1 MVWMF
6 AEDLVSGFQAWYVK
20 SVNVFGNPGRP
31 NTFLILLIFIMLDYL
46 GEERALFCSR

>member
-20 SVNVFGNPGRP
+20 SVNVMETLVVPIP
-31 NTFLILLIFIMLDYL
+31 FLYC
-46 GEERALFCSR
+46 LFS